1 MLVPKEEITIQQK
14 KLKKFKK
21 LSLKLY
27 QKDYRFHQNEFVL
40 LNKTKS
46 TNVDLISNIGEKMVV
61 PNEAD
66 PKFKG
71 LLAQVAVNAKA
82 KQGPGTFLRQ
92 YDFNYNHSLNFPLNE
107 NVSLHIEGN
116 LSSKNEYGIYSL
128 NPSLSYHTRDYYYRV
143 KNFYFF
149 GK

>member
-1 MLVPKEEITIQQK
+1 MLVPKEDIAIQQK

-40 LNKTKS
+40 LNKT
-46 TNVDLISNIGEKMVV
+46 TNTNISLISNIGEKVV
-61 PNEAD
+61 APNEAD

-71 LLAQVAVNAKA
+71 LLAQVAVNAK
-82 KQGPGTFLRQ
+82 QNQTTPSFLKQ
-92 YDFNYNHSLNFPLNE
+92 YDFNYNHNLNFPLNE

-116 LSSKNEYGIYSL
+116 LSSKNEYGLYSL
-128 NPSLSYHTRDYYYRV
+128 NPSLSYHTKNYYYRV
-143 KNFYFF
+143 EKI
-149 GK
+149 